1 MSRPRSFR
9 CYIATSRCP
18 TAFLLFTRFLVA
30 RSRRAIPSSLALRVF
45 LRAFRLPLLPG
56 LSTATFAR
64 VRCEECDTPRFTT
77 RTREMRKRGGGV
89 RPRGRP
95 RRRGILEKG
104 DVQRLEDREK
114 EWGRDYWLT
123 RHRLYGEGGGGKVWN
138 TLAEDFHREPC
149 RGWTS
154 LIPRVSFKSRFRGKL
169 PVLRDKIARSF
180 SLPPSQSDKV
190 SKKARR
196 RGIE

>member
-1 MSRPRSFR
+1 MW
-9 CYIATSRCP
+9 
-18 TAFLLFTRFLVA
+18 
-30 RSRRAIPSSLALRVF
+30 
-45 LRAFRLPLLPG
+45 
-56 LSTATFAR
+56 
-64 VRCEECDTPRFTT
+64 
-77 RTREMRKRGGGV
+77 
-89 RPRGRP
+89 PRGRP

-104 DVQRLEDREK
+104 DVQRLEDRER

-154 LIPRVSFKSRFRGKL
+154 LTPRVSFKSRFRGKL

>member
-1 MSRPRSFR
+1 MKLAGFRLVGGFRGKLRAARSEACSLRFERIRRSRERKKGRSRRFLLERVPRFRRRKSWRFGEGDVSRPRSFR

-30 RSRRAIPSSLALRVF
+30 RSSRAIPSSCF
-45 LRAFRLPLLPG
+45 PSCLPLLPG

-104 DVQRLEDREK
+104 DVQRLEDRER
-114 EWGRDYWLT
+114 EW
-123 RHRLYGEGGGGKVWN
+123 
-138 TLAEDFHREPC
+138 REIT
-149 RGWTS
+149 G
-154 LIPRVSFKSRFRGKL
+154 
-169 PVLRDKIARSF
+169 
-180 SLPPSQSDKV
+180 
-190 SKKARR
+190 
-196 RGIE
+196 

>member
-1 MSRPRSFR
+1 MPRFRRRKSWRFGKGDVSRPRSFR

-30 RSRRAIPSSLALRVF
+30 RSSRAIPSSLALRAF

-104 DVQRLEDREK
+104 DVQRLEDRER
-114 EWGRDYWLT
+114 ESGE
-123 RHRLYGEGGGGKVWN
+123 RLLVDPASTVW
-138 TLAEDFHREPC
+138 R
-149 RGWTS
+149 
-154 LIPRVSFKSRFRGKL
+154 
-169 PVLRDKIARSF
+169 
-180 SLPPSQSDKV
+180 
-190 SKKARR
+190 RR
-196 RGIE
+196 RGKGLEYISRGFSSRAVSRMDLSDSPRLV